1 MPTYTLRN
9 KSTRERHDVVCKWNE
24 LQKMLEEDSNLI
36 QVLTSPTIVTQAGS
50 LLSKTDDGWKETLSR
65 IKSNSGKNNTIKN

>member
-1 MPTYTLRN
+1 
-9 KSTRERHDVVCKWNE
+9 
-24 LQKMLEEDSNLI
+24 MLEEDSNLI